1 MRFLSETI
9 QGRKQIGS
17 AGPNLPQPRRAT
29 TTRLAEVLYRGLTHP
44 IRLLPDFL
52 IIGAQ
57 RGGTTS
63 LYNYLQAHPCFEL
76 PTTKELHFFDRKF
89 HRGLA
94 WYRAHFPTYLEK
106 CFAQRIQGRA
116 FLTGEATPNYLFH
129 PLVSRRVA
137 EVLPC
142 VKLIVLLRNPVDRA
156 FSHYHHILDLGYEH
170 LPFAETIQR
179 EEERI
184 GRERERILTNEHY
197 GSYVYEHFSYMS
209 RGKYIEQLQTWMR
222 LFSREQFLI
231 LKSEDFYTNPPHVLQ
246 QILAFLDVPEA
257 QWNLSLRDYVQYN
270 RKTAFHMDA
279 AQREQLLEYYKPYN
293 ARLYDFL
300 GIDFGWDT

>member
-17 AGPNLPQPRRAT
+17 VDPNLPQPRRAT
-29 TTRLAEVLYRGLTHP
+29 TTRLAEVLSRGLTHP

-52 IIGAQ
+52 ISGAQ

-137 EVLPC
+137 EVLPR

-170 LPFAETIQR
+170 LPFAE
-179 EEERI
+179 
-184 GRERERILTNEHY
+184 
-197 GSYVYEHFSYMS
+197 
-209 RGKYIEQLQTWMR
+209 
-222 LFSREQFLI
+222 
-231 LKSEDFYTNPPHVLQ
+231 
-246 QILAFLDVPEA
+246 A

-279 AQREQLLEYYKPYN
+279 AQREQLLTYYQPYN